1 MIKMQDRFDFYIML
15 QLKEKQLKLSDL
27 GSKKDLNEPNFQ
39 RKSYVDKLDLFDE
52 LDMFKKLAA
61 KSSMDEERELIKEDL

>member
-15 QLKEKQLKLSDL
+15 QLKEKQLKLHDL

-39 RKSYVDKLDLFDE
+39 RKSYVDQLNLYEE
-52 LDMFKKLAA
+52 LDMFKKFAA
-61 KSSMDEERELIKEDL
+61 